1 MISRIRHL
9 APAGF
14 AAALLSGVSLALAQ
28 SDFGFMPDGGRQMLL
43 RLFDSSPAEL
53 TTVVSSKHSEAEWA
67 ALLAPNASMLKPKE
81 IETLASYLAVNMPVA
96 AAAQTSAPDVA
107 QMAALLPPD
116 GKELAIANCQFCH
129 SFFTGYLVHDRDTE
143 GWRSVFKSPF
153 HKELAMTE
161 KERETFARYSAINMP
176 IPYDKVPEELRF

>member
-1 MISRIRHL
+1 MIPGIRHL
-9 APAGF
+9 ALAGF
-14 AAALLSGVSLALAQ
+14 AAALVSGASLALAQ
-28 SDFGFMPDGGRQMLL
+28 SDFGFMPDGGRETLL

-53 TTVVSSKHSEAEWA
+53 GAVMSSKHSEAEWKT
-67 ALLAPNASMLKPKE
+67 ALPPNAAVLKPEE

-96 AAAQTSAPDVA
+96 AAQGTTAPDLGQLA
-107 QMAALLPPD
+107 SLLPPD

-129 SFFTGYLVHDRDTE
+129 SFFTGYLVHDRETE

-176 IPYDKVPEELRF
+176 IPYDKVPQELRF